1 MVLGALLKR
10 LWLWLAALTLAP
22 GGVAAQATPAPLEY
36 TVPRVVLRL
45 QHGNAGCELL
55 IHRPPARPRSVATAL
70 PWPCAFHTNPQGQV
84 RSHLQAAASYLLIES
99 SAPTQGRDCDTRLQA
114 VRVRGD
120 IVRLAPHS
128 SRLASCPPFQW
139 EAPVFTGAF

>member
-1 MVLGALLKR
+1 MKRLGLQLMRLVALL
-10 LWLWLAALTLAP
+10 LMPA
-22 GGVAAQATPAPLEY
+22 GVAAQAASAPLEY
-36 TVPRVVLRL
+36 TVPRLLLRL
-45 QHGNAGCELL
+45 QGGAAGCELV
-55 IHRPPARPRSVATAL
+55 IHKPPARPYTAATAV

-84 RSHLQAAASYLLIES
+84 RSHAQGAASYLLIEAS
-99 SAPTQGRDCDTRLQA
+99 TPTQGRDCDTRLQA

-120 IVRLAPHS
+120 SVRLAKYA